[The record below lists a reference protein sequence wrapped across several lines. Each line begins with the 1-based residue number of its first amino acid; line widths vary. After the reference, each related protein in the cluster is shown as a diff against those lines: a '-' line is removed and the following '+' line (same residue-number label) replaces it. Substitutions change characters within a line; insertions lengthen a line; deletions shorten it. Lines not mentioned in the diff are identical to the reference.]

1 MNDTYILISTLTY
14 PAANT
19 TAHFS
24 VAFMGTAN
32 TTGVVPTWQVS
43 GATKV
48 VNASAD
54 GLTASVVIPRI
65 LPANFLQVSVS
76 ATIPETPPIIAS
88 ESRNFPIR

>member
-1 MNDTYILISTLTY
+1 MHDIYISISTLTY
-14 PAANT
+14 PAVGN

-24 VAFMGTAN
+24 AAFGGTGN

-54 GLTASVVIPRI
+54 GMTASVVIPSI

-76 ATIPETPPIIAS
+76 ATIPESSAIIVS
-88 ESRNFPIR
+88 ESRNFPIH